1 MKLFTTK
8 TLPRS
13 ICRFVILM
21 VAAIMALPPALPF
34 PRAKELIREAFYN
47 EVQQREKRKLWSYVA
62 ERRSNN
68 HVFREQVIE
77 TVDVPVRHLI
87 AVDGHPPTSVQ
98 MKEEIERQKVL
109 LNNPSRRRAIQKQ
122 QGNDDKTM
130 EELLRIIPEAFV
142 FEDQGK
148 NGESEKIA
156 FHPNPAFK
164 PRTYEQRILHALDG
178 IVFVDL
184 HDKRIARLS
193 GSLATGVEFGYGV
206 IGHVQ
211 QGGTTEIT
219 RVHLSEGIWKT
230 SAEKIDINGRFVLLK
245 SINKHQDESRTG
257 FEPVAPDTTF
267 AQALNEIEKR

>member
-1 MKLFTTK
+1 MKLSRTE
-8 TLPRS
+8 TLPRP
-13 ICRFVILM
+13 ICRFVILAF
-21 VAAIMALPPALPF
+21 AATMALPPALPS
-34 PRAKELIREAFYN
+34 PRAKELIREACYN
-47 EVQQREKRKLWSYVA
+47 EVQQREKRTLWSYVA

-77 TVDVPVRHLI
+77 TVDVPVRHLLV
-87 AVDGHPPTSVQ
+87 VDGHPPTSVQ
-98 MKEEIERQKVL
+98 MKEEIERQQVL
-109 LNNPSRRRAIQKQ
+109 LNNPSRRRAIQNQ
-122 QGNDDKTM
+122 QGND
-130 EELLRIIPEAFV
+130 
-142 FEDQGK
+142 
-148 NGESEKIA
+148 GETEKIT

-219 RVHLSEGIWKT
+219 R
-230 SAEKIDINGRFVLLK
+230 
-245 SINKHQDESRTG
+245 
-257 FEPVAPDTTF
+257 
-267 AQALNEIEKR
+267 

>member
-1 MKLFTTK
+1 MKLSRTE
-8 TLPRS
+8 TLPRP
-13 ICRFVILM
+13 ICRFVILAF
-21 VAAIMALPPALPF
+21 AATMALPPALPS
-34 PRAKELIREAFYN
+34 PRAKELIREACYN
-47 EVQQREKRKLWSYVA
+47 EVQQREKRTLWSYVA

-77 TVDVPVRHLI
+77 TVDVPVRRLI

-98 MKEEIERQKVL
+98 MKEEIERQQVL

-122 QGNDDKTM
+122 QCNDDKTM
-130 EELLRIIPEAFV
+130 QELLRIIPEAFV

-148 NGESEKIA
+148 DGESEKIA